1 MHSLKVLNVG
11 PSSSS
16 FEKEIIL
23 RTQEKII
30 MGNFTSKQTVQL
42 SQDEDAMNMR
52 RHMGATCHAGSVPMQ
67 HPAVADKCGV
77 YSQSNNV
84 LVQPRVLVCDRDV
97 PPRPKSLRIKSADQ

>member
-1 MHSLKVLNVG
+1 
-11 PSSSS
+11 
-16 FEKEIIL
+16 
-23 RTQEKII
+23 

-42 SQDEDAMNMR
+42 SQDEDAMHIR

-84 LVQPRVLVCDRDV
+84 VQPRVLVCDLDV
-97 PPRPKSLRIKSADQ
+97 PPRPKSLRGSCKSADK